1 MKEIKLKN
9 QINSSAI
16 IFGCMRISDKSVRC
30 VEELICTA
38 LENGINFFDHADI
51 YGNGQSETLFGE
63 ILKLHPELREKIY
76 IQSKCGIRNGMYDFS
91 KEHII
96 FSVDK
101 ILKRLNIEYLDTLLL
116 HRPDALC
123 EPEEVAEAFDVLYN
137 SGKVKSFG
145 VSNQNPYQIMLLKK
159 YVKQP
164 IIINQLQFSIMA
176 SGMVDSGI
184 NVNMTNSGSIMHDG
198 SVLDFCRLN
207 GITVQAWSPFQYGF
221 FEGVFLDNN
230 KFIEL
235 NKTLNEIAEK
245 YGVTNSAIAAA
256 WILRHPANMQ
266 VVIGT
271 TNKNR
276 IIDICKG
283 GDINLSREEWYRIYL
298 SAGHTLP

>member
-30 VEELICTA
+30 VEELIYTA